1 MGSRTNAMSAGIKQ
15 RASGKDTAGRKESG
29 LVVSYKTTCKKKKRS
44 KRKRFHKA
52 ESRSEGK
59 GEQKH
64 KEAIRPS

>member
-1 MGSRTNAMSAGIKQ
+1 MGSRTNGMDASIKQ
-15 RASGKDTAGRKESG
+15 RASGKDAAGRKEFG
-29 LVVSYKTTCKKKKRS
+29 LAVSYKATYKKKRS

-64 KEAIRPS
+64 REAIRPS

>member
-1 MGSRTNAMSAGIKQ
+1 MSAGIKQ
-15 RASGKDTAGRKESG
+15 RASSKDTAARKESG
-29 LVVSYKTTCKKKKRS
+29 LAVSYKTTYKKKRS
-44 KRKRFHKA
+44 KRKRFHNA